1 MQANGRALDEDITR
15 EQFNA
20 LLGAQGGRAEGPF
33 GDSGE
38 WDRFRDWQR
47 GGGGPLSLECLR
59 GWRKM
64 RQNKMKKR
72 HPPTYNTTY
81 NTKTARCWYFS
92 FGGNMSARTLARRA
106 VFPQRSV
113 AGRLVGYRL
122 VFSYDGYAGVEP
134 RFANVEPIGKG
145 AASAVGGV
153 VVARAGGDED
163 VGVCHGVAHLITE
176 EEVRRLDE
184 YEGEGY
190 AYQRVVVPMRP
201 YEKDKHTVLEY
212 TQAGEKTEQFQVQAA
227 STNAVGDDDDDD
239 ATIIR
244 AYVYVAMASHRVA
257 PGLPSCRYLKL
268 LVDGAEA
275 NGLNPAYI
283 EALRARPSYDWSGT
297 SFPVAP
303 MDAPTLAWEVIAK
316 HEFRPPGPSL
326 DRTRTTECNDRAAMV
341 WVHIGGLVFD
351 VSEKVESR
359 AMLRNMSGAI
369 GGTRFVLK
377 MWNAAFGSPF
387 LNEDDGAAMMPS
399 LLKKRKP
406 AFNARPQIEALGRL
420 DGGDFE
426 EDVRLDTLKP
436 EVRDYVA
443 SWAQNMVAQNCP
455 CVGVSR
461 HHHQASETASSVV
474 SAAAAAAAAPALP
487 AFSANAMAAIQAAA
501 QAASASTPFDVR
513 IYYFEIGLILPMTLT
528 VRVRTRKDD
537 AAWWL
542 ANEDALLRELSA
554 GISANADA
562 LFDNVHVAGNWKH
575 CYNGAS
581 EEATTY
587 VPLKT
592 IAFRYSISELTET
605 GTERRTMGVR
615 HVASSIVDLSAPT
628 VTMVKEVRGKKRR
641 RKHSPDA
648 EVVASTPMLSRRVVV
663 PFMMT
668 CTVLRIAKT
677 Y

>member
-1 MQANGRALDEDITR
+1 
-15 EQFNA
+15 
-20 LLGAQGGRAEGPF
+20 
-33 GDSGE
+33 
-38 WDRFRDWQR
+38 
-47 GGGGPLSLECLR
+47 
-59 GWRKM
+59 
-64 RQNKMKKR
+64 
-72 HPPTYNTTY
+72 
-81 NTKTARCWYFS
+81 
-92 FGGNMSARTLARRA
+92 
-106 VFPQRSV
+106 
-113 AGRLVGYRL
+113 
-122 VFSYDGYAGVEP
+122 
-134 RFANVEPIGKG
+134 
-145 AASAVGGV
+145 
-153 VVARAGGDED
+153 
-163 VGVCHGVAHLITE
+163 
-176 EEVRRLDE
+176 
-184 YEGEGY
+184 
-190 AYQRVVVPMRP
+190 
-201 YEKDKHTVLEY
+201 
-212 TQAGEKTEQFQVQAA
+212 
-227 STNAVGDDDDDD
+227 
-239 ATIIR
+239 
-244 AYVYVAMASHRVA
+244 
-257 PGLPSCRYLKL
+257 
-268 LVDGAEA
+268 
-275 NGLNPAYI
+275 
-283 EALRARPSYDWSGT
+283 
-297 SFPVAP
+297 
-303 MDAPTLAWEVIAK
+303 
-316 HEFRPPGPSL
+316 
-326 DRTRTTECNDRAAMV
+326 
-341 WVHIGGLVFD
+341 
-351 VSEKVESR
+351 
-359 AMLRNMSGAI
+359 
-369 GGTRFVLK
+369 
-377 MWNAAFGSPF
+377 
-387 LNEDDGAAMMPS
+387 MMPS

-474 SAAAAAAAAPALP
+474 SSAAAAAAAPALP

-513 IYYFEIGLILPMTLT
+513 IYYLEIGLILPMTLT

-575 CYNGAS
+575 CYDGAS

-605 GTERRTMGVR
+605 GTERWTMGVR

-668 CTVLRIAKT
+668 CTVLRIAET
-677 Y
+677 